1 MKHPELQK
9 RQWEATFSKTRDRY
23 WYRWMGLYTLALLA
37 VLVLIYAGQSNSAG
51 AMVSVVASLF
61 VVGLALTGWFARQ
74 RALEEM
80 ESATDAVSAS
90 SQAD

>member
-9 RQWEATFSKTRDRY
+9 REWEVTFIKRRDRY
-23 WYRWMGLYTLALLA
+23 WYRWMGLYTLALSA
-37 VLVLIYAGQSNSAG
+37 VLALVYAGQSDSVG

-74 RALEEM
+74 RALDDIERA
-80 ESATDAVSAS
+80 SSDASAS
-90 SQAD
+90 AQTD